1 MFQILILEDKL
12 KLLPDQFS
20 RDLLNV
26 LEEQIEAKYCN
37 KILPDVGF
45 CVGLYDFVHIGDQF
59 VYPAEGAAHLLV
71 RFRLIIFVPF
81 EGEILTGNVIAVD
94 PNGIKISLDFF
105 TDIYIPSYNLSEH
118 TVYSDNKWIWSFQ
131 GGEFII
137 EKNDHIRFQVK
148 YIHFRPHSS
157 LLGKTAQSNN
167 NLDTNQVLNS
177 TKLENNSIDDIL
189 INGAAMTIIGSIASD
204 GLGLVAWYE

>member
-20 RDLLNV
+20 RDVLQV

-45 CVGLYDFVHIGDQF
+45 CIGLYDYVHIGDQF

-71 RFRLIIFVPF
+71 RFRLIIFIPF
-81 EGEILTGNVIAVD
+81 EGEILTGNIVAVD
-94 PNGIKISLDFF
+94 PNGIKVSLDFF

-131 GGEFII
+131 GSEFII
-137 EKNDHIRFQVK
+137 EKNDQIRFQVK
-148 YIHFRPHSS
+148 YIHFRPHS
-157 LLGKTAQSNN
+157 LATGKTSQPNVNSGA
-167 NLDTNQVLNS
+167 NLIANS
-177 TKLENNSIDDIL
+177 TKFKNDVIDDIL
-189 INGAAMTIIGSIASD
+189 INGAAMTIIGSITSD
-204 GLGLVAWYE
+204 GLGLVSWYE